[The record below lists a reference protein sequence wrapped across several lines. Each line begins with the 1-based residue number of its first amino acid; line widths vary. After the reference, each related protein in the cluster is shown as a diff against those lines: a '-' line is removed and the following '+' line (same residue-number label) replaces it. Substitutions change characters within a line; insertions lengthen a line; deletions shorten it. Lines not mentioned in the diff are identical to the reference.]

1 LKPEPRRRAAGTDL
15 GSRRVPLRAHRS
27 HHIAEVADHFL
38 AWSPDAAPFV
48 FLAGPAAGRGLVL
61 ELAAAWVHATGS
73 EVSFVDGASSA
84 AVAADAG
91 VPGVRCHRPGV
102 VPAREDGIVFWRWG
116 PLGSRQ
122 LDDLDAVGRV
132 PGGRL
137 PGADRRR
144 RLVWCPAADATA
156 RWRSLAV
163 LGRLA
168 GALQPGSVVLL
179 VAPDGKPPVD
189 LDTYRDRA
197 GIAAGCDVA
206 LMVLPAAARPGA
218 RAAVLAGLPE
228 LLFPSSS

>member
-1 LKPEPRRRAAGTDL
+1 M
-15 GSRRVPLRAHRS
+15 
-27 HHIAEVADHFL
+27 
-38 AWSPDAAPFV
+38 
-48 FLAGPAAGRGLVL
+48 
-61 ELAAAWVHATGS
+61 
-73 EVSFVDGASSA
+73 
-84 AVAADAG
+84 
-91 VPGVRCHRPGV
+91 

-116 PLGSRQ
+116 PLDSRQ

-156 RWRSLAV
+156 RWRSLTV

-168 GALQPGSVVLL
+168 GALRPGGVVLL
-179 VAPDGKPPVD
+179 VAKEGKPPAD
-189 LDTYRDRA
+189 LDAYRDRA

-218 RAAVLAGLPE
+218 RAAALAGLPE